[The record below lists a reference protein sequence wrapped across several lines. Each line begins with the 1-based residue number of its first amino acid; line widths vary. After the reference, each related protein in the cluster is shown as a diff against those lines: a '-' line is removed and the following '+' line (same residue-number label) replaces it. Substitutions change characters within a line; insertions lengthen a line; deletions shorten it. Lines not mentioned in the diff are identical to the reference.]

1 MLSSDSISP
10 PFEGFSL
17 QPPEHADGAKFQA
30 QLFESEHADGTKL
43 QAQLASPLES
53 EFNSKED
60 LASMVSQI
68 PLLMD
73 SRKKLLLQSCS
84 AGHLTAKC
92 PFTFKRGLL
101 RVPAPASIE
110 TPGNAK
116 DKVSTNALDGEP
128 GHLPFLP
135 SDALVNPAN
144 SRKALVTTV
153 VVSDVN
159 TEKEGNQGLSS
170 APLSEVVDPKAI
182 VFESSDNASMASMAT
197 LESNQESSPAIPSD

>member
-53 EFNSKED
+53 E
-60 LASMVSQI
+60 
-68 PLLMD
+68 
-73 SRKKLLLQSCS
+73 
-84 AGHLTAKC
+84 
-92 PFTFKRGLL
+92 
-101 RVPAPASIE
+101 
-110 TPGNAK
+110 
-116 DKVSTNALDGEP
+116 
-128 GHLPFLP
+128 
-135 SDALVNPAN
+135 
-144 SRKALVTTV
+144 KALVTTV
-153 VVSDVN
+153 AVSDVN

-197 LESNQESSPAIPSD
+197 LESNQENSPAIPSD